1 MHVLVQ
7 RIDVRGAQISAASVR
22 VTCDDKAHRQVL
34 AVHEAMGAGLLRVHS
49 QLERR
54 VGQQGDGEA
63 SEWAQQGHIRLR
75 PPPQRAALTVAA
87 AVAIGLKGVADLFGV
102 DGLCRCTAEV
112 VPACRDAVGH
122 LVWKLALIVPT
133 EVEAAP
139 MLACRQGLLGQVH
152 LELLLLL
159 RPLLLRQLQ
168 PVQRRGHRKV
178 TGHAAGRPH
187 KRELR
192 RECRHV
198 PPACSCEDAAN
209 LAQASICGV
218 DRAGSSVCEPWRRR
232 YTSHGLDHK
241 WILRTCGRVA

>member
-1 MHVLVQ
+1 
-7 RIDVRGAQISAASVR
+7 
-22 VTCDDKAHRQVL
+22 
-34 AVHEAMGAGLLRVHS
+34 MGAGLLWVHA

-54 VGQQGDGEA
+54 VWQQCDRET
-63 SEWAQQGHIRLR
+63 SQRAQQWHLRFR
-75 PPPQRAALTVAA
+75 PPAQGAAPPIAA
-87 AVAIGLKGVADLFGV
+87 AAAIGLRGVAEMLAN
-102 DGLCRCTAEV
+102 GLPRCGEV
-112 VPACRDAVGH
+112 IPTSGDVTGH
-122 LVWKLALIVPT
+122 LIGQLPLTVPT